1 METSLLAHASYF
13 EYDSRMSTAK
23 VSLSLD
29 EELVT
34 EARES
39 VGPRGLSGYVN
50 RALRQQLQQDRL
62 ARLLGEMDEEH
73 GPVDPRLMEEA
84 RRAWPGPSGDLE

>member
-1 METSLLAHASYF
+1 
-13 EYDSRMSTAK
+13 MSTAK

-34 EARES
+34 EARET

-50 RALRQQLQQDRL
+50 RALRHQLQQDRL
-62 ARLLGEMDEEH
+62 SRLLRELEDEH
-73 GPVDPRLMEEA
+73 GPIDPQIMEEV
-84 RRAWPGPSGDLE
+84 RQAWPGPEEVVRQRQDG